1 MSAPRRELRVGQDR
15 MVAIASL
22 QPEVRRLQQAIADLD
37 QPPNDSMP
45 RDHSA
50 VEVEL
55 AVLQDALN
63 RAQAELAHYQG
74 RI

>member
-1 MSAPRRELRVGQDR
+1 MSALRRGLRVGQDR

-22 QPEVRRLQQAIADLD
+22 EPEVRRLQQAIADLD

-45 RDHSA
+45 RDRSA

-63 RAQAELAHYQG
+63 RTQAELAHYQG
-74 RI
+74 PI